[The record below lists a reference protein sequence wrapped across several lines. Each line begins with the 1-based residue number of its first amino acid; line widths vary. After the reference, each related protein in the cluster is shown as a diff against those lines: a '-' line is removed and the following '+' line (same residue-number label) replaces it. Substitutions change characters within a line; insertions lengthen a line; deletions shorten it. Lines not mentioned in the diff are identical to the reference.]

1 MNAQGFNFQERTIGG
16 ITYYIIPKTTY
27 LYHGSNRISSPKDL
41 EKKKHTFF
49 ALTNEYANK
58 YANETG
64 TVLVFQ
70 PTEELKLVA
79 MDKDNEQIY
88 RNAPKCIK
96 KIMDDQYGFHNNH
109 KRKSDPIEDNEL
121 SKYLCNNKYQGYAAD
136 KMKGISSFEDLDA
149 ELIICDK
156 DKLTFIEVIK
166 NEIRDNAPRVE
177 RKKRPP
183 TMEHMRP
190 TIKIFDER
198 PVSRGL
204 FGDDEDEGEN
214 ADENEVQPRGPSLF
228 GDDEDDDNE
237 VQPRGPGLFGDDEM
251 TDERPRGPRLFED
264 EEEDEKIGGKKKQN
278 ISTIYKKNMKRPV
291 RSEDGTY
298 TVKGKKYKELF
309 GSREQVHNGT
319 AYKTKAGLTNDD
331 ILMNK
336 WGRLVSAKKHK
347 TAKKEMRLEKYGY
360 TAKKGKFGYVK
371 KSTTRK
377 QKKEKKE

>member
-1 MNAQGFNFQERTIGG
+1 MDPQLFDFQERTIDG

-27 LYHGSNRISSPKDL
+27 LYHGSNKIVSPDDL
-41 EKKKHTFF
+41 EKDKHTFF

-64 TVLVFQ
+64 NVFVFQ
-70 PTEELKLVA
+70 LTEELKLVA

-88 RNAPKCIK
+88 RNAPKHIK

-121 SKYLCNNKYQGYAAD
+121 SKYLCNSKYQGYAAD
-136 KMKGISSFEDLDA
+136 KMKGISSFDDLDA

-156 DKLTFIEVIK
+156 DKLKFIEVIK
-166 NEIRDNAPRVE
+166 NEIRDNAPRIE

-183 TMEHMRP
+183 SMEHRRP

-204 FGDDEDEGEN
+204 FGDDEDENDRPKGPGLFGEDEDE
-214 ADENEVQPRGPSLF
+214 DENDRPK
-228 GDDEDDDNE
+228 
-237 VQPRGPGLFGDDEM
+237 GPGLFGDDE
-251 TDERPRGPRLFED
+251 D
-264 EEEDEKIGGKKKQN
+264 DEKIGGKKKQN
-278 ISTIYKKNMKRPV
+278 LSNVYNKNMKRPV
-291 RSEDGTY
+291 RAEDGTY

-319 AYKTKAGLTNDD
+319 AYKTKAGLTTDD

-336 WGRLVSAKKHK
+336 WGRLVSAKKHE
-347 TAKKEMRLEKYGY
+347 TAKKEMRLEKHGY
-360 TAKKGKFGYVK
+360 SAKKGKFGYVK

>member
-1 MNAQGFNFQERTIGG
+1 MNAQVFDFQERTIDG

-41 EKKKHTFF
+41 EKGKHTFF

-64 TVLVFQ
+64 NVLVFQ
-70 PTEELKLVA
+70 PIEELKLVA

-88 RNAPKCIK
+88 RNAPKNIK

-109 KRKSDPIEDNEL
+109 KRKSDPIEDNDI
-121 SKYLCNNKYQGYAAD
+121 SKYLCDSKYEGYAAD
-136 KMKGISSFEDLDA
+136 KMKGVSSFDDLDA

-156 DKLTFIEVIK
+156 DKLKFIQVIK
-166 NEIRDNAPRVE
+166 NEISNNAPRIE

-183 TMEHMRP
+183 TMEHTRP
-190 TIKIFDER
+190 VLKLFDET
-198 PVSRGL
+198 PTSRGL
-204 FGDDEDEGEN
+204 FGDDDD
-214 ADENEVQPRGPSLF
+214 DENVP
-228 GDDEDDDNE
+228 
-237 VQPRGPGLFGDDEM
+237 PRGPGLFGDDD
-251 TDERPRGPRLFED
+251 DEPVGPRGPGLFGYD
-264 EEEDEKIGGKKKQN
+264 DEDEKIGGKKKQN
-278 ISTIYKKNMKRPV
+278 ISNVYNKNMKRPV
-291 RSEDGTY
+291 RAEDGTY

-377 QKKEKKE
+377 QKKEKKD